1 MQHDALLL
9 AQLYMFHPS
18 GSSRAHAHACSRG
31 WTQGG
36 DEGQLVA
43 RAQPRAALARGRCS
57 APGLVTSLHIHFGAG
72 GVLYV
77 AFAGLGLV
85 SQSIMVYALLAE
97 HEFNVLGAVLFH
109 LVISLTSD
117 LSVSLVL
124 GLSLTFMMA
133 YGLIAALVT
142 AVVVIVRRELPFA
155 RLAPRGVGS
164 PICLCGLL
172 VCGEDL
178 QGFVQ
183 DGITVRSECLAAHLH
198 FHIGWDSHLF
208 IDLAI
213 VGEADLVGQS
223 KTPAVRQ

>member
-57 APGLVTSLHIHFGAG
+57 APGLVTSLHIPFGAG

-142 AVVVIVRRELPFA
+142 SVVVIVRRELPFA
-155 RLAPRGVGS
+155 RLAPRGLAVQFVSAVYWFAARISKASSRTGS
-164 PICLCGLL
+164 RSDPSALL
-172 VCGEDL
+172 LTSTSTSG
-178 QGFVQ
+178 
-183 DGITVRSECLAAHLH
+183 GIPTS
-198 FHIGWDSHLF
+198 S
-208 IDLAI
+208 
-213 VGEADLVGQS
+213 
-223 KTPAVRQ
+223 